1 MNFIKFDPETKF
13 KWLDYG
19 VGQPLTS
26 EQDTKLKRFIQS
38 NYTEFLNSILQ
49 SLKLPSCSDTI
60 RMLTRLTMGN
70 STYIKN
76 PLFGIYKYEDVNANI
91 DKSKLPDITKL
102 DILHLF
108 YEVDGIVH
116 LSMND
121 IAATKKRFQE
131 CASNNIFVLG
141 LTATPIYT
149 PAINE
154 SYITHANILLIAK
167 NRGVVYWIEPATTVN
182 PAYETEMISSIK
194 KLVTEIGMVDP
205 TVISPVEICPQAVAK
220 DTNCMFWA
228 YTIFSLLMLNPQ
240 ERDHNV
246 LIKRF
251 MEKYPTKE
259 ALANFMN
266 GFKQFL
272 LPVVPTTAG
281 NKTRKRRR
289 NKKRKT
295 YRRK

>member
-1 MNFIKFDPETKF
+1 MSFVKLDPETKF

-19 VGQPLTS
+19 VGQPLTP

-60 RMLTRLTMGN
+60 RMLTTVTIGN
-70 STYIKN
+70 SKYIKN
-76 PLFGIYKYEDVNANI
+76 PLFGVYKSEDVDTNL
-91 DKSKLPDITKL
+91 DKSTLSDLAKLN
-102 DILHLF
+102 ILTVFH
-108 YEVDGIVH
+108 EADGKIN
-116 LSMND
+116 LWKND
-121 IAATKKRFQE
+121 ISATKKKFQQ

-149 PAINE
+149 PAVNE
-154 SYITHANILLIAK
+154 SYISHANILLIAK
-167 NRGVVYWIEPATTVN
+167 NRGVVYWIEPETTVN

-220 DTNCMFWA
+220 DANCMFWA

-259 ALANFMN
+259 ALTNFMN

-281 NKTRKRRR
+281 SKTRKHRRT
-289 NKKRKT
+289 KKRKT